1 MHSGGNGDETVKSW
15 LLPQNALQQVA
26 ADLMAANRLIAPV
39 RREDE
44 LRFSEVTAIDE
55 IDLSYRNTVKAP
67 KDVLLP
73 QTETMIRYEKVLD
86 RFDAVAEVPLDV
98 RPTVLLGVR
107 PCDARSYLLMDR
119 VFGEGRYVDPYYR
132 ARRDNLTVVSLACD
146 RPRATCFCHAFESGP
161 DDPDGSDVMLYP
173 AGDAYVVRAF
183 TEKGEALLASLDLVE
198 ADADHEAAAEAS
210 RAAAREKLSDIEPVA
225 GMDEVLS
232 GLFDSEMWAEISQ
245 KCLACGTCTY
255 NCPTCHCFTIEDKTR
270 AAGGERMRVWDSCM
284 YGKFTLHTSGHNP
297 RPDQAA
303 RWRQRTMHK
312 FEYLPRN
319 VGLYGCVG
327 CGRCIRSCPVRLDI
341 RAVLQRARQE
351 SVAEATT

>member
-1 MHSGGNGDETVKSW
+1 VKAW
-15 LLPQNALQQVA
+15 LLPNDALQQFS
-26 ADLMAANRLIAPV
+26 ADLMAAHRLIAPV

-44 LRFSEVTAIDE
+44 LRFAEVTSADQVE
-55 IDLSYRNTVKAP
+55 LSFRNTVKAP

-73 QTETMIRYEKVLD
+73 QTECMIRYEKVLD
-86 RFDAVAEVPLDV
+86 RFDAVVEVPIDV

-132 ARRDNLTVVSLACD
+132 ARRDHLTVVSMACD
-146 RPRATCFCHAFESGP
+146 RPRMTCFCHAFESGP
-161 DDPDGSDVMLYP
+161 DDPEGSDVMLYP
-173 AGDAYVVRAF
+173 AGDAYVVRTF
-183 TEKGEALLASLDLVE
+183 TAKGAELLATLDLAE
-198 ADADHEAAAEAS
+198 ADADHVDAAERS
-210 RAAAREKLSDIEPVA
+210 KEQAREMLAEIEPVA
-225 GMDEVLS
+225 GIEEALS
-232 GLFDSEMWAEISQ
+232 GLFDSEMWADIAN

-270 AAGGERMRVWDSCM
+270 ATGGERVRVWDSCM
-284 YGKFTLHTSGHNP
+284 YGKFTVHTSGHNP

-319 VGLYGCVG
+319 VDLYGCVG

-341 RAVLQRARQE
+341 RAVLQRVREETVDQ
-351 SVAEATT
+351 VTT